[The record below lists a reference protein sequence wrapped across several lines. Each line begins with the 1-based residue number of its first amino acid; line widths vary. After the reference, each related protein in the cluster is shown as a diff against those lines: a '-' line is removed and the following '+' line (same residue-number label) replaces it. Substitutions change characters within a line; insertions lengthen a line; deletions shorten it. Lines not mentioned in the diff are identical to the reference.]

1 LQGGDLRRGR
11 RRRPPRRRRRGG
23 RLALGLVVLAVL
35 VSLGVW
41 LFSGIGGGGKKGH
54 DVLTPPAITTGSPS
68 KKRARNEGPP
78 GIRLFGGPTVNVN
91 FKAPPKA
98 GLLVDM
104 KTG

>member
-1 LQGGDLRRGR
+1 HLSPASFPTRRSSDL
-11 RRRPPRRRRRGG
+11 
-23 RLALGLVVLAVL
+23 VLAVL

-98 GLLVDM
+98 GDRKSTRLNSSHR
-104 KTG
+104 TT